1 MWPEQISCDRYP
13 IGAASRANGEIPA
26 HTVTRGIA
34 AMRAGPMIAAR
45 LRRVSRRINGRV
57 VHAIGPEGRRFGKA
71 CRLW

>member
-1 MWPEQISCDRYP
+1 M
-13 IGAASRANGEIPA
+13 G
-26 HTVTRGIA
+26 
-34 AMRAGPMIAAR
+34 AGPMIAAR